1 MNTDVSEYGEQDRIL
16 MAEEGVYIV
25 NREGGKGE
33 GRGEKMTP

>member
-25 NREGGKGE
+25 NREGGE
-33 GRGEKMTP
+33 GKDEEKK